1 MNNTKSTKRALLSS
15 IMAMLICVAMLIGT
29 TFAWFTDSAST
40 AVNKIQAGTLK
51 IELQYATAWD
61 ASGNPTAWDDAE
73 GKTLNFLQKQADGTV
88 AQGTN
93 ILWEPGCTYEL
104 PQLRVVNKGDLALKY
119 KVIISGIN
127 GSAKLNEVIDWTIN
141 DAPINLTEKH
151 LLAGQT
157 DDPFTIKGQMQETA
171 GNEYQGLS
179 IDGIGITVVAT
190 QDTVEADSFG
200 DQYDINAVYPVAPT
214 LSNTTVAGTI
224 KSDENTT
231 LGNMSDTGSPTS
243 AEITIPS
250 GAVDTDTNAVFNMNL
265 TDLRPDSVTYEI
277 SLKDTTGNSV
287 TLDSPAKVTTNIG
300 ANLTNVV
307 VKHSNNLMTKVTST
321 NNLTDGTYYYKKSTG
336 ELIICSSTFSPFEIS
351 YEFDGAASLNGVAY
365 PSIYTAINAANDG
378 DTIVLMKD
386 YTTMWYDSIKN
397 KKITIDLNGKTW
409 NYNNGYY
416 QAIQVLDNADLTIK
430 NGTIKSANY
439 GILVRGDGDKL
450 TLDNVK
456 LETKATNGI
465 GVFGNS
471 NNSTVVI
478 KNSEINSNYIGVY
491 QNGSF
496 GGNTYQI
503 TNTKITDTFGLG
515 VYISNSASKAK
526 QNLTIDNCV
535 ISGPSGVEIKHTNAT
550 ITNSTL
556 IGTSTP
562 TGSGVNGNGTC
573 TDGYAFAATTN
584 GVNDYVTGN
593 VSVSSCKFYSGS
605 TTEGDPNGYVFVY
618 KVAEGS
624 SVTID
629 GNTVT
634 EYNTYGGEVSES
646 NSEE

>member
-1 MNNTKSTKRALLSS
+1 MTSKSTKRALLTSALA
-15 IMAMLICVAMLIGT
+15 ILMCVAMLIGA
-29 TFAWFTDSAST
+29 TFSWFTDTAST
-40 AVNKIQAGTLK
+40 AVNKIQAGTLNVAL
-51 IELQYATAWD
+51 EMFDGTTWV
-61 ASGNPTAWDDAE
+61 DAE
-73 GKTLNFLQKQADGTV
+73 GKTLQFKVNGQIPAEGT
-88 AQGTN
+88 Q

-127 GSAKLNEVIDWTIN
+127 GSAKLNEVIDWTISGA
-141 DAPINLTEKH
+141 DIGTEYHLT
-151 LLAGQT
+151 AGNSNT
-157 DDPFTIKGQMQETA
+157 LTIEGHMQKSA

-231 LGNMSDTGSPTS
+231 LGNMSDTESPTS

-456 LETKATNGI
+456 LETKATNGV